1 MIPKTYAI
9 KINNP
14 IDDKTIFLFFE
25 AIGSLID
32 KITMSHIG
40 KKTKNAPIASTHNVF
55 TQSPISP
62 NSLTVNTSITNIN
75 NKILCIV
82 FIIPSFFN
90 KKNTLKNVMFS
101 RVFRGF
107 NQQNGVFASTKQ
119 KAQNGRN
126 NSWTQ
131 YQKPYVFITTQFD
144 IFIVFF
150 YFFQPIHRKMY
161 NVKRLHIVSFCT
173 DKDCCI

>member
-1 MIPKTYAI
+1 MPDRSFFSCKRFLSFLYLLISAYVFNQKQILEIIPKTYAI

-25 AIGSLID
+25 AIVSLID

-90 KKNTLKNVMFS
+90 KKNTLKNVVFS
-101 RVFRGF
+101 RVFCGF

-131 YQKPYVFITTQFD
+131 D
-144 IFIVFF
+144 
-150 YFFQPIHRKMY
+150 
-161 NVKRLHIVSFCT
+161 
-173 DKDCCI
+173 